1 MAPAATTRVCLVAL
15 VVALAFLFLLDGG
28 VHAASSAAA
37 QRRRQVR
44 SLLRRLNKPAV
55 ATIEV
60 CVCISLSL
68 FIYKQGKQLADC
80 ACKLKLMRSSN

>member
-1 MAPAATTRVCLVAL
+1 MAPAARTRVCLVAL

-28 VHAASSAAA
+28 VHAASSAAE

-55 ATIEV
+55 ATIE
-60 CVCISLSL
+60 VCISLSL